1 MGLFDIFKK
10 KKNEPAIDPEVLRQN
25 FVSARRQNQ
34 NFCQRNY
41 VEAEEIRGLFVG
53 NKKLELVKI
62 GDMDVTANRLMLAD
76 PCYLGS
82 NMVLPMER
90 AVTPGKCP
98 VFASVLQTAM
108 TGRVIA
114 AVKVKLTDEATER
127 YELAMPLGIKAWMV
141 DDPMVYPYVDIAT
154 GIGCVVDKETELSFA
169 AAYNQHFN
177 VTGKDMIMDVLE
189 PLVQEKGYA
198 MFTVPG
204 TQVNVPV
211 FTTGLGQGAY
221 NSYWGFDGNNK
232 LTELVFPFVYPELF
246 E

>member
-10 KKNEPAIDPEVLRQN
+10 KKPEAIDPEVLREN

-41 VEAEEIRGLFVG
+41 VEAEQIFDLFS
-53 NKKLELVKI
+53 NTKKTELVKV
-62 GDMDVTANRLMLAD
+62 GDMDATSNRLLPAD

-90 AVTPGKCP
+90 TTQIDKLP
-98 VFASVLQTAM
+98 VFASILTTQM

-114 AVKVKLTDEATER
+114 GIKVKLSDASTVR
-127 YELAMPLGIKAWMV
+127 YELAMPLGIKAWTA

-154 GIGCVVDKETELSFA
+154 GIGCIVDKETELTFA
-169 AAYNQHFN
+169 AAYNNYFN
-177 VTGKDMIMDVLE
+177 IHGKDMILDLLE
-189 PLVQEKGYA
+189 PMVEEQGYA
-198 MFTVPG
+198 MFTIPG
-204 TQVNVPV
+204 TEITVPL
-211 FTTGLGQGAY
+211 FKTGLGQGAY
-221 NSYWGFDGNNK
+221 NAYWGFDKDNK
-232 LTELVFPFVYPELF
+232 LTELAFPFVYPELF

>member
-1 MGLFDIFKK
+1 MGLFDFFKRK
-10 KKNEPAIDPEVLRQN
+10 KSEPAVDPEVLKEL

-41 VEAEEIRGLFVG
+41 VETEQIFDLFS
-53 NKKLELVKI
+53 NSAKTELVKI
-62 GDMDVTANRLMLAD
+62 GDMDATSNRLMLSD

-90 AVTPGKCP
+90 TTRVGKCP
-98 VFASVLQTAM
+98 VFASVLTTKM

-114 AVKVKLTDEATER
+114 GVKVKVSDTATVR
-127 YELAMPLGIKAWMV
+127 YELAMPLGIKAWTV
-141 DDPMVYPYVDIAT
+141 DDAMTFPYVDIST

-169 AAYNQHFN
+169 AAYNNYFN
-177 VTGKDMIMDVLE
+177 IHGKDMILDLLE
-189 PLVQEKGYA
+189 PMVRENGYA
-198 MFTVPG
+198 MFTIPETEVTVPL
-204 TQVNVPV
+204 
-211 FTTGLGQGAY
+211 FMTGLGQGAY
-221 NSYWGFDGNNK
+221 NAYWGFDKENK

>member
-10 KKNEPAIDPEVLRQN
+10 KKAEVIDPEVLREN

-41 VEAEEIRGLFVG
+41 VEAEQIFTVFVG
-53 NKKLELVKI
+53 KNLELVKV
-62 GDMDVTANRLMLAD
+62 GDMDATANRLMLSD

-90 AVTPGKCP
+90 TTQIGKLP
-98 VFASVLQTAM
+98 VFASVLTTQM

-114 AVKVKLTDEATER
+114 GIKVKLSDTSTLR
-127 YELAMPLGIKAWMV
+127 YELAMPLGIKAWTA
-141 DDPMVYPYVDIAT
+141 DDPMVYPYVDVAT
-154 GIGCVVDKETELSFA
+154 GIACVVDKETELTFA
-169 AAYNQHFN
+169 AAYNNYFN
-177 VTGKDMIMDVLE
+177 TKGKDMVLDLLE
-189 PLVQEKGYA
+189 PMLEESGYA
-198 MFTVPG
+198 MFTIPGSNVTVPM
-204 TQVNVPV
+204 
-211 FTTGLGQGAY
+211 FRTGLGQGAY
-221 NSYWGFDGNNK
+221 NAYWGFDKDNK

>member
-10 KKNEPAIDPEVLRQN
+10 KKKETVDPEVLREQ

-41 VEAEEIRGLFVG
+41 VEAEQLFTVFVG
-53 NKKLELVKI
+53 KNLEMVKV
-62 GDMDVTANRLMLAD
+62 GDMDATANRLMLSD

-90 AVTPGKCP
+90 TTQIGKLP
-98 VFASVLQTAM
+98 VFASILTTQM

-114 AVKVKLTDEATER
+114 GIKIKLSDTSTLR
-127 YELAMPLGIKAWMV
+127 YELAMPLGIKAWTA
-141 DDPMVYPYVDIAT
+141 DDPMVYPYVDVAT
-154 GIGCVVDKETELSFA
+154 GIACAVDKETELTFA
-169 AAYNQHFN
+169 AAYNNYFN
-177 VTGKDMIMDVLE
+177 TKGKDMVLDLLE
-189 PLVQEKGYA
+189 PMLEESGYA
-198 MFTVPG
+198 MFTIPGSDVTVPM
-204 TQVNVPV
+204 
-211 FTTGLGQGAY
+211 FRTGLGQGAY
-221 NSYWGFDGNNK
+221 NAYWGFDKDNK

>member
-10 KKNEPAIDPEVLRQN
+10 KKTEVIDPEVLREN

-41 VEAEEIRGLFVG
+41 VEAEQLFTVFVTP
-53 NKKLELVKI
+53 KKTELVKI
-62 GDMDVTANRLMLAD
+62 GDMDATANRLMLSD

-90 AVTPGKCP
+90 TTQIGKLP
-98 VFASVLQTAM
+98 VFASILTTKM

-114 AVKVKLTDEATER
+114 GIKVKLSEESTLR
-127 YELAMPLGIKAWMV
+127 YELAMPLGIKAWTA

-169 AAYNQHFN
+169 AAYNQYFIDN
-177 VTGKDMIMDVLE
+177 GKDMVLDLLE
-189 PLVQEKGYA
+189 PMLEETGYA
-198 MFTVPG
+198 MFTIPKTDVTVPM
-204 TQVNVPV
+204 
-211 FTTGLGQGAY
+211 FRTGLGQGAY
-221 NSYWGFDGNNK
+221 NAYWGFDKNNK

>member
-10 KKNEPAIDPEVLRQN
+10 KKAPAIDPEVLREN

-41 VEAEEIRGLFVG
+41 VEAEQIFTVFVG
-53 NKKLELVKI
+53 KNVELVKV
-62 GDMDVTANRLMLAD
+62 GDMDATANRLMLSD

-90 AVTPGKCP
+90 TTQIAKLP
-98 VFASVLQTAM
+98 VFASILTTQM

-114 AVKVKLTDEATER
+114 GIKVKLSEESTLR
-127 YELAMPLGIKAWMV
+127 YELAMPLGIKAWTA
-141 DDPMVYPYVDIAT
+141 DDPMVYPYVDVAT
-154 GIGCVVDKETELSFA
+154 GIACVVDKETELTFA
-169 AAYNQHFN
+169 AAYNNYFN
-177 VTGKDMIMDVLE
+177 TKGKDMVLDLLE
-189 PLVQEKGYA
+189 PMLEESGYA
-198 MFTVPG
+198 MFTIPG
-204 TQVNVPV
+204 SDVNVPM
-211 FTTGLGQGAY
+211 FRTGLGQGAY
-221 NSYWGFDGNNK
+221 NAYWGFDKDNK